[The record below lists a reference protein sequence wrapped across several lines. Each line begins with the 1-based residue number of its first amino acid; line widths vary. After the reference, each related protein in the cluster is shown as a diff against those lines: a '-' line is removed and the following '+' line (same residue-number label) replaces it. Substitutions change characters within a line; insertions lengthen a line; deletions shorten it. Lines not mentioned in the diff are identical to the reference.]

1 MSFKEKWLAAV
12 EQNNSVLCAGLDPAE
27 FAMGRGKKGLPE
39 RVDKKSWSLAY
50 VEAVA
55 PYSAALKPNVQ
66 YWKDADDMAALAE
79 IVELSHRLGLVVIDD
94 SKLADIGTTNDA
106 GMYHSAN
113 KGFDAVTIAPY
124 AGNMDEAT
132 IQGQTRGLG
141 VITMVLMSNAEY
153 AQEKNMLVSL
163 DDMFKTYDQRD
174 LVLRTGDQFFTKRF
188 IHLAWQAGR
197 NDLDGIVIGA
207 PSPNNHIN
215 GEEIAA
221 VRRYTGKQ
229 LVLLPGVGDQGGEA
243 EAIWRHYNL
252 DAVIVNVGRE
262 LMFPQ
267 GSSSTREDHQA
278 AAKQYQEMLNAL
290 RGV

>member
-1 MSFKEKWLAAV
+1 MPPYCFCFSALV
-12 EQNNSVLCAGLDPAE
+12 
-27 FAMGRGKKGLPE
+27 
-39 RVDKKSWSLAY
+39 
-50 VEAVA
+50 
-55 PYSAALKPNVQ
+55 PYSRKKNQLLP
-66 YWKDADDMAALAE
+66 
-79 IVELSHRLGLVVIDD
+79 S
-94 SKLADIGTTNDA
+94 
-106 GMYHSAN
+106 
-113 KGFDAVTIAPY
+113 IASY
-124 AGNMDEAT
+124 G
-132 IQGQTRGLG
+132 
-141 VITMVLMSNAEY
+141 SN
-153 AQEKNMLVSL
+153 LFS
-163 DDMFKTYDQRD
+163 
-174 LVLRTGDQFFTKRF
+174 
-188 IHLAWQAGR
+188 
-197 NDLDGIVIGA
+197 
-207 PSPNNHIN
+207 NNHIN